1 MICLNLSVRPRRHS
15 APRSLTSGRSLWP
28 TQEWLRHSCSPQRA
42 RIGSLFCGAERR
54 PSLAH
59 GRADCAQTIT
69 GSTHRLRRP
78 PIPALTVSPWPQLAG
93 ASFEYSVKKRNERG
107 SVVKSRRRSYPANRL
122 TGSVDDLRS
131 SRPKRPASGR
141 SFAAPAFPPGSPAN
155 RLAGFPVSLTT
166 YQISSSA
173 GSAPLP

>member
-1 MICLNLSVRPRRHS
+1 MIWLNLSVRPGRHS

-69 GSTHRLRRP
+69 GSTRRLRRP
-78 PIPALTVSPWPQLAG
+78 LIPALTVSPWPQLAG

-107 SVVKSRRRSYPANRL
+107 SVVRSRRGSYPAYQL
-122 TGSVDDLRS
+122 SGS
-131 SRPKRPASGR
+131 
-141 SFAAPAFPPGSPAN
+141 PAFPPGSPAY
-155 RLAGFPVSLTT
+155 RLSGSPVSLYHLSNFLFSWFNST
-166 YQISSSA
+166 SLNA
-173 GSAPLP
+173 LPLT